1 MNKQRIVLD
10 TNIFISGLLL
20 STSKAQQVFDV
31 VTESHIIL
39 MSDHTFVEIYQTF
52 TRSKFD
58 KYVSLEKR
66 LNFIGSLRQKAE
78 MVNITEIITTCRDPK
93 DNKFLELAVSGKAD
107 LIITGDQ
114 DLLVLNPFENIKIMT
129 VNEFLT
135 TFNS

>member
-1 MNKQRIVLD
+1 
-10 TNIFISGLLL
+10 
-20 STSKAQQVFDV
+20 
-31 VTESHIIL
+31 

>member
-1 MNKQRIVLD
+1 MNKLRIVLD

-20 STSKAQQVFDV
+20 SASKAQQVFDQ
-31 VTESHIIL
+31 VTESQILL
-39 MSDHTFVEIYQTF
+39 MSDSTFVEIYQTF
-52 TRSKFD
+52 IRSKFD

-78 MVNITEIITTCRDPK
+78 IVNVTETITICRDAK

-114 DLLVLNPFENIKIMT
+114 DLLVLNPFKNIEIIT
-129 VNEFLT
+129 VNEFLIR
-135 TFNS
+135 FN

>member
-1 MNKQRIVLD
+1 
-10 TNIFISGLLL
+10 
-20 STSKAQQVFDV
+20 
-31 VTESHIIL
+31 

-93 DNKFLELAVSGKAD
+93 AKQIILPQSILAHLQKWGQ
-107 LIITGDQ
+107 LI
-114 DLLVLNPFENIKIMT
+114 LVVVHRILGE
-129 VNEFLT
+129 VG
-135 TFNS
+135 

>member
-1 MNKQRIVLD
+1 MNKLRTVLD

-20 STSKAQQVFDV
+20 SASKAQQVFDQ
-31 VTESHIIL
+31 VTESQIL
-39 MSDHTFVEIYQTF
+39 LISDSTFVEIYQTF
-52 TRSKFD
+52 IRPKFD

-78 MVNITEIITTCRDPK
+78 IVNVTETITICRDAK

-114 DLLVLNPFENIKIMT
+114 DLLVLNPFKNIEIIT
-129 VNEFLT
+129 VNEFLIR
-135 TFNS
+135 FN

>member
-1 MNKQRIVLD
+1 MSKLRIVID

-20 STSKAQQVFDV
+20 PASKAQQVFDF
-31 VTESHIIL
+31 VTESQILL
-39 MSDHTFVEIYQTF
+39 MSDSTF
-52 TRSKFD
+52 TEICQTLIRPKFD

-66 LNFIGSLRQKAE
+66 LNFIGSLRQKAVI
-78 MVNITEIITTCRDPK
+78 VNITETITTCRDPK

-114 DLLVLNPFENIKIMT
+114 DLLVLNPFGNIEIIT

-135 TFNS
+135 RFN